1 MAKKKSNTLPLAC
14 DTFKQCYIK
23 REQEVTRVSEEEK
36 KFNIFVPIDVENFI
50 KSNTEKST
58 EDWYVRGYAS
68 TPNKDLQGDI
78 VLPEGLDIDYFKR
91 FGWLNYEHKQDA
103 EFVIGVPTENCYVD
117 MQKGLFLEAKLFKN
131 NRYAQQ
137 IWELANSLSKSK
149 TNRNLGFSIE
159 GSIRRRNE
167 ADTRVI
173 EDLMIRNVAITKSPA
188 NTYATWE
195 SFTKS
200 WLTGTSINPSE
211 QDSAGVLR
219 REQFGSSPDIDSLG
233 GAITRIA
240 QVYAK
245 MTETEMDDMWKG
257 VSEKLDS
264 DDMTTPEVATV
275 LLQVS
280 KGLSREEA
288 QNYVEEI
295 LSR

>member
-1 MAKKKSNTLPLAC
+1 M
-14 DTFKQCYIK
+14 
-23 REQEVTRVSEEEK
+23 TRVTTEDQ
-36 KFNIFVPIDVENFI
+36 KFNIFVPIDVENFV
-50 KSNTEKST
+50 KSNTDQSS

-78 VLPEGLDIDYFKR
+78 VLPEGLDIGYFKR

-103 EFVIGVPTENCYVD
+103 EYVVGVPTENCYVD

-137 IWELANSLSKSK
+137 IWDLATSLSKSGTK
-149 TNRNLGFSIE
+149 RNLGFSIE

-167 ADTRVI
+167 LDTKVI

-200 WLTGTSINPSE
+200 WTTGVDINPSE
-211 QDSAGVLR
+211 QDSAGALR
-219 REQFGSSPDIDSLG
+219 REQFGSSPTTDSLG
-233 GAITRIA
+233 GAVARIA
-240 QVYAK
+240 QVYAT
-245 MTETEMDDMWKG
+245 MTETEMDDMWKS
-257 VSEKLDS
+257 VSEHLDAS
-264 DDMTTPEVATV
+264 DRTTPEIATV

-280 KGLSREEA
+280 KGLSRSEA
-288 QNYVEEI
+288 QEYVEEI
-295 LSR
+295 LSK